1 MFLKVRKL
9 QSIEKLILETDLIQ
23 IGDEANDILNK
34 AKADDTSGA
43 GSTGDNNEDL
53 NRLLDMLFNLGEDE
67 LTGKLDDPALSKIFS
82 DPKMQKTLEG
92 YFAYLQER
100 IKVFREEL
108 MKALNEVP
116 VNEAKV
122 GQITDKITKF
132 VCRVRVIEL
141 IYQNKASKKKSGE
154 QDFSEEINKK
164 VSEINDELYNL
175 YSLMVIIPA
184 DKTKQSYAKF
194 QGAQNQEEKE
204 EAAKEVFSN
213 LEAAE
218 ILAAEMP
225 EEVSAGIEDATDTYT
240 SQISSEL
247 GNDVTADIK
256 AGVYVNKNVA
266 SLIRRIFEFQH
277 TNWTNE
283 NDILMEANKL
293 RTSVNGFPDV
303 STEAKEYLLRLI
315 DQIQVSLI
323 ERSKN
328 KQFDTKKYKGIH
340 YDFNKKLPLYERTSL
355 PVNGKQIADETKLM
369 KFRKAAQ
376 SLMDLIFGGEKTG
389 GVTAQAFERT
399 GKWAHAI
406 YAKTLNGAAKVIGKA
421 VKGREGEMKADA
433 FSRLFIFDTSV
444 VDEPKTKQ
452 VSEDGVAPGVSPQV
466 PGSIGG
472 MGAITPPTETSFG
485 SGDNFGI
492 QKKGKKKKYG
502 VVLGFADFIK
512 EQNNL

>member
-1 MFLKVRKL
+1 
-9 QSIEKLILETDLIQ
+9 
-23 IGDEANDILNK
+23 
-34 AKADDTSGA
+34 
-43 GSTGDNNEDL
+43 
-53 NRLLDMLFNLGEDE
+53 
-67 LTGKLDDPALSKIFS
+67 
-82 DPKMQKTLEG
+82 MQKTLEG